1 MESFRSG
8 RQLRASHTLPV
19 ATETCSIKVILSE
32 IIVLPRLSVCKH
44 ELVPLSLS
52 EAANWIDS
60 LLVFVN
66 CNTQKQCFKFKQ
78 SAFC

>member
-8 RQLRASHTLPV
+8 CQLRASYTSPV
-19 ATETCSIKVILSE
+19 ATETCLIKVILSE
-32 IIVLPRLSVCKH
+32 IIVLPRLSVGKH
-44 ELVPLSLS
+44 ELVQLPLS

-66 CNTQKQCFKFKQ
+66 FNTQKQCFKFKQ
-78 SAFC
+78 PAFC